1 MIWFPKLKK
10 VNAIKSNNYQP
21 LFRLHLPKKGKYMK
35 VALFGKAYSDNQKG
49 YLQLLINELTKRDAE
64 ICIYEP
70 FYQTIKDAVDF
81 GNNISFFNSNK
92 DIKKSVDVMFSV
104 GGDGTLL
111 DTVPFVRN
119 SGIPILGINLGR
131 LGFLSSVSK
140 FEIIDAVNSFFTGNY
155 NIDKRALLQLSQ
167 PKKLF
172 GDVNYALNDLT
183 IYRNNPAALI
193 IVHVFV
199 DDIFLNSY
207 WGDGL
212 IVSTPTGS
220 TAYSMSVGGP
230 IVTPGSKNFIIAPIA
245 SHNLTVR
252 PIVLQDS
259 SVIKLKIQGREEK
272 YLVTMD
278 SRKSAISKED
288 EIIIK
293 RCSFNVNLIQ
303 MSNKNFYST
312 IRDKLHWGVDY
323 RNSQS

>member
-1 MIWFPKLKK
+1 
-10 VNAIKSNNYQP
+10 
-21 LFRLHLPKKGKYMK
+21 MK
-35 VALFGKAYSDNQKG
+35 VALFGKAYTDNQKV
-49 YLQLLINELTKRDAE
+49 YLQIIIDELTKREAD

-70 FYQTIKDAVDF
+70 YFKAIEGKLKLN
-81 GNNISFFNSNK
+81 GNISYFNTNK
-92 DIKKSVDVMFSV
+92 DIRKSVDMLFSV
-104 GGDGTLL
+104 GGDGTML
-111 DTVPFVRN
+111 DTVPIVRN

-140 FEIIDAVNSFFTGNY
+140 NEIVNAIDSVFKGDY
-155 NIDKRALLQLSQ
+155 YIDKRALLQLSE

-172 GDVNYALNDLT
+172 GNVNYALNDLT
-183 IYRNNPAALI
+183 IYRNNATALI
-193 IVHVFV
+193 VVHVFV
-199 DDIFLNSY
+199 DDKFLNSY

-220 TAYSMSVGGP
+220 TAYTMSVGGP

-259 SVIKLKIQGREEK
+259 STIKIKIEGREDK
-272 YLVTMD
+272 YLMTMD
-278 SRKSAISKED
+278 SRHSAISKDD

-293 RCSFNVNLIQ
+293 RCSFNVNLVQ
-303 MSNKNFYST
+303 MKNKNFYST

-323 RNSQS
+323 RN